1 VIDLSLM
8 KAIKVDATHRTARAQ
23 GGVLWRE
30 LDRATQASG
39 LAVPGGTDS
48 EVGTAG
54 LTLGGGNG
62 WLSRNYGGAQDV
74 NLEGFAEPRFMNDL
88 ENSGFFEEM
97 NRRYLK

>member
-1 VIDLSLM
+1 M

-54 LTLGGGNG
+54 LPSGAEMVGCHAVTQ
-62 WLSRNYGGAQDV
+62 GAQDV